1 MKGSCTPSLQDTSI
15 EKVHIFPS
23 PFCPLGKTESQTG
36 SGAVGGEHASVVA
49 DISDIADVTA

>member
-36 SGAVGGEHASVVA
+36 SGAVGG